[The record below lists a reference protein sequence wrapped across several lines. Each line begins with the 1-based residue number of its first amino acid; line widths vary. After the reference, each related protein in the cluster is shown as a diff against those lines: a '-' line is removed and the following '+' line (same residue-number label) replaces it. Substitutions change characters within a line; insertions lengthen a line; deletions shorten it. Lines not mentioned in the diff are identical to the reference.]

1 MTFVVCL
8 SIVLRVRVGFW
19 VGGLGL
25 SLVCGLGL
33 GLVGSGLEWS
43 WGLDGYLDC
52 ACVLELIAAVC
63 TSRGWVLIIVLHLII
78 KTLITERKMV
88 YTREYEYMHHFY
100 LFA

>member
-1 MTFVVCL
+1 MHRRHKCQCMTFVVCL

-43 WGLDGYLDC
+43 SGLDGYLDHAGIDC
-52 ACVLELIAAVC
+52 GGLYFSTLGVEYRAA
-63 TSRGWVLIIVLHLII
+63 IDN
-78 KTLITERKMV
+78 
-88 YTREYEYMHHFY
+88 
-100 LFA
+100 